1 MVRKKKKVRCIA
13 AVLVIGALLCE
24 RYMPVQAKTVPE
36 NYEQGEILVLYEE
49 GVQISEIIEDVPDE
63 VERTKVLAE
72 SGDEAIALVQFQEDV
87 AVDEAVKE
95 YEKKDGVLAVTP
107 NYILELNET
116 EVPDDPGIT
125 DQQYLSKVCAEE
137 AWEYYGQMIH
147 EKVRVAVLDTGADIH
162 HPDLQNIINLEVSG
176 EVLDKNGTMGPLQGD
191 DYINGTYSSSGTGH
205 GTHVCGILAAEAN
218 NQQGI
223 AGVGSC
229 LDNSA
234 IELMVID
241 IFSNVKTTNMAYL
254 IYGMEYAA
262 EQGAKVINLSLGVD
276 KNRIDDTVLK
286 AECDRLKEN
295 NITLVCAAGNDG
307 TSDKGQVQEV
317 PCDYDSTVGVAAV
330 DAENQRASFSNYG
343 TKKDI
348 AAPGV
353 NIYSTLKTS
362 SYGKKSGT
370 SMAAP
375 IVSAAA
381 GMIYALRPDITTA
394 EVKEILKKTADRI
407 PDEDMQEIGVLNCES
422 ALKAT
427 GGKVWLPFKDVA
439 VNSWYYDHV
448 AYIYKQEI
456 MTGLT
461 DTIFGPEDGL
471 VRAQF
476 AMILYRLVGE
486 PEALYMWTFPDV
498 GENEWYTDAVAWA
511 GECGVITGYTNNG
524 CFGPNDLINREQLA
538 VMLYRYTKIQ
548 ESDMGPVDYSEM
560 ERFEDSASVSDF
572 AKDAVAWAVNA
583 GIIQGDNGRINPQG
597 NASRAECATMTER
610 FLKVIG
616 R

>member
-1 MVRKKKKVRCIA
+1 MKDLLLKYKEVILYLFFGVCTTLVNIVSY
-13 AVLVIGALLCE
+13 AVLT
-24 RYMPVQAKTVPE
+24 R
-36 NYEQGEILVLYEE
+36 
-49 GVQISEIIEDVPDE
+49 S
-63 VERTKVLAE
+63 
-72 SGDEAIALVQFQEDV
+72 F
-87 AVDEAVKE
+87 
-95 YEKKDGVLAVTP
+95 
-107 NYILELNET
+107 
-116 EVPDDPGIT
+116 
-125 DQQYLSKVCAEE
+125 
-137 AWEYYGQMIH
+137 
-147 EKVRVAVLDTGADIH
+147 
-162 HPDLQNIINLEVSG
+162 
-176 EVLDKNGTMGPLQGD
+176 
-191 DYINGTYSSSGTGH
+191 
-205 GTHVCGILAAEAN
+205 
-218 NQQGI
+218 
-223 AGVGSC
+223 GVGVMASTACAWALSVAFAC
-229 LDNSA
+229 LLYTS
-234 IELMVID
+234 
-241 IFSNVKTTNMAYL
+241 
-254 IYGMEYAA
+254 
-262 EQGAKVINLSLGVD
+262 
-276 KNRIDDTVLK
+276 
-286 AECDRLKEN
+286 
-295 NITLVCAAGNDG
+295 GNDG

-498 GENEWYTDAVAWA
+498 GENEWYTDAVAD
-511 GECGVITGYTNNG
+511 VYK
-524 CFGPNDLINREQLA
+524 RQ
-538 VMLYRYTKIQ
+538 
-548 ESDMGPVDYSEM
+548 S
-560 ERFEDSASVSDF
+560 
-572 AKDAVAWAVNA
+572 
-583 GIIQGDNGRINPQG
+583 
-597 NASRAECATMTER
+597 
-610 FLKVIG
+610 
-616 R
+616 